1 MNYTEK
7 FLPGTL
13 CLCDSQIDYYRR
25 RDSLIPQTEN
35 IFFKK
40 GIAPDSDKLEEF
52 KRLVD
57 PECEE
62 SPFNKFVGNRKAIS
76 KLSVVAFNALQ
87 RYNHVC
93 SDISFALTGPASS
106 GKTTLVRLF
115 AEILKLPLAEISP
128 KSLGS
133 LDDLMQQVADAAE
146 EKNVPLVE
154 CDDKF
159 YVLPPCII
167 FIDEVHALKNS
178 IVQGLLK
185 ATEPKDAQLVT
196 ESGLKVNCFNVCW
209 IIATTDIGK
218 VFDAFRSRFS
228 TIELKYLSKKDIS
241 KIIKSNFPQLDEDAC
256 DLIAHYNPM
265 IPRKALEFAKYV
277 ILYGNME
284 KEGSW
289 EEICEKV
296 AENEGI
302 DKYGMHESNLALLKV
317 LSKHKTVPMKRIPYF
332 LNKKIEEI
340 ENYILPCLVNDTDEQ
355 PSLVSV
361 TPRGLRLTEAGLQE
375 LIKRDLLE
383 ESDIMEEIA

>member
-1 MNYTEK
+1 
-7 FLPGTL
+7 
-13 CLCDSQIDYYRR
+13 
-25 RDSLIPQTEN
+25 LIPQREKVFFQKGKILNEN
-35 IFFKK
+35 E
-40 GIAPDSDKLEEF
+40 LEDF
-52 KRLVD
+52 KRLID
-57 PECEE
+57 PDCEE

-76 KLSVVAFNALQ
+76 KLSVIAFNALQ

-115 AEILKLPLAEISP
+115 AEIVDLPLAEISP

-133 LDDLMQQVADAAE
+133 LDDLVQQIAEAAE
-146 EKNVPLVE
+146 QKDVPLVE

-185 ATEPKDAQLVT
+185 ATEPKDSQLVT
-196 ESGLKVNCFNVCW
+196 ESGLKINCFNACW

-241 KIIKSNFPQLDEDAC
+241 KIVKSNFPQLDDEAC

-265 IPRKALEFAKYV
+265 IPRKALEFARYV

-284 KEGSW
+284 KEDSW
-289 EEICEKV
+289 EEICRKV

-302 DKYGMHESNLALLKV
+302 DEYGMHESSLSLLKV

-340 ENYILPCLVNDTDEQ
+340 ENYLLPCLVNDTDEQ

-361 TPRGLRLTEAGLQE
+361 TPRGLRLTEAGMQE
-375 LIKRDLLE
+375 LIKRDLIE
-383 ESDIMEEIA
+383 ESDLMEEIA

>member
-1 MNYTEK
+1 M
-7 FLPGTL
+7 
-13 CLCDSQIDYYRR
+13 
-25 RDSLIPQTEN
+25 IPQTES
-35 IFFKK
+35 IFFQK
-40 GIAPDSDKLEEF
+40 GTIPNSDKIEEF
-52 KRLVD
+52 KRLIN
-57 PECEE
+57 PECKE

-133 LDDLMQQVADAAE
+133 LDDLMQQIADAAE

-196 ESGLKVNCFNVCW
+196 ESGLKVNCFNACW

-218 VFDAFRSRFS
+218 VFDAFKSRFS

-361 TPRGLRLTEAGLQE
+361 TPRGLRLTEAGIQE
-375 LIKRDLLE
+375 LIKRDLIE

>member
-1 MNYTEK
+1 
-7 FLPGTL
+7 
-13 CLCDSQIDYYRR
+13 
-25 RDSLIPQTEN
+25 LIPQTEN

-40 GIAPDSDKLEEF
+40 GTTLDADKLERF

-241 KIIKSNFPQLDEDAC
+241 KIIKSNFSQLDEDAC

-277 ILYGNME
+277 ILYGNMD

-317 LSKHKTVPMKRIPYF
+317 LSKHKTVPMKRVPYF

-361 TPRGLRLTEAGLQE
+361 TPRGLRLTEAGMQE
-375 LIKRDLLE
+375 LIKRDLIE

>member
-1 MNYTEK
+1 M
-7 FLPGTL
+7 FLLGTL
-13 CLCDSQIDYYRR
+13 CLRQ
-25 RDSLIPQTEN
+25 RDSETKERILLPQREH
-35 IFFKK
+35 IFFQTPP
-40 GIAPDSDKLEEF
+40 GSDQLEKF

-57 PECEE
+57 PECAE

-115 AEILKLPLAEISP
+115 ASILKLPLTEISP

-133 LDDLMQQVADAAE
+133 LDDLMQQISETAE
-146 EKNVPLVE
+146 KKNVPLQE
-154 CDDKF
+154 CGDKS
-159 YVLPPCII
+159 YVLPPCIV

-241 KIIKSNFPQLDEDAC
+241 KIVKNNFDQLDVETC
-256 DLIAHYNPM
+256 DLVAHYNPKV
-265 IPRKALEFAKYV
+265 PRKALEFAKY
-277 ILYGNME
+277 ILLYGNME
-284 KEGSW
+284 EEGSW

-302 DKYGMHESNLALLKV
+302 DKYGMHESSLSLLKI
-317 LSKHKTVPMKRIPYF
+317 LSKHKTVPMKRIPYY

-340 ENYILPCLVNDTDEQ
+340 ENYILPCLVNDTDEE

-361 TPRGLRLTEAGLQE
+361 TPRGLRLTEAGRQE

-383 ESDIMEEIA
+383 EHYEEV